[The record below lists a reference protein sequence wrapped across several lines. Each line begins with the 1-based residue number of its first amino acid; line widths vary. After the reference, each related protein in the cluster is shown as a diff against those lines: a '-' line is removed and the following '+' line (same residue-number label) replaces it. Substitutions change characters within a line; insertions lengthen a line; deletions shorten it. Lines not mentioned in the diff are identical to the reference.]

1 LIIMTSI
8 HSQGNRRRARG
19 ATLFELLVV
28 MAVVAVIL
36 GILMP
41 GVLRLRGVAD
51 REKCQNNLRQILAA
65 VHGYASANQDHL
77 PAYSKSI
84 RTGPGSAFYWL
95 LPQIGHEDIY
105 RASVNAG
112 GWYGCSD
119 RPVPLYQCSMDL
131 TMHNGMA
138 ANSPMTNPQGAP
150 VPIAGSS
157 YALNFRVF
165 AGEDNHTFNLESPYT
180 LKDIPDGAANTIFIA
195 ERAASNNLGEIY
207 GSNGWGWPGGDNNS
221 GYYFGPLFG
230 HPNQGINL
238 PQFDPTGVGTSG
250 APIWQTVQ
258 GFHPGVCI
266 VGMGDGSVR
275 VISATVEHGAWVSA
289 VLPDDGTPAAADW

>member
-1 LIIMTSI
+1 MTSI

-19 ATLFELLVV
+19 TTLFELLVV
-28 MAVVAVIL
+28 MAVVAVVL

-65 VHGYASANQDHL
+65 VHGYASANQDRL
-77 PAYSKSI
+77 PPYSKSI
-84 RTGPGSAFYWL
+84 PTGPGSAFYWM

-119 RPVPLYQCSMDL
+119 KPVPLYQCSMDL

-138 ANSPMTNPQGAP
+138 ANTPMTNAQGAP

-157 YALNFRVF
+157 YALNFRVS
-165 AGEDNHTFNLESPYT
+165 AGEDNHTFNLESPT
-180 LKDIPDGAANTIFIA
+180 LKGRSGRGGQHHLHRRAGASTTRRRSTAATAGAGPAATATATTSARVRPSQPD
-195 ERAASNNLGEIY
+195 
-207 GSNGWGWPGGDNNS
+207 
-221 GYYFGPLFG
+221 
-230 HPNQGINL
+230 INL
-238 PQFDPTGVGTSG
+238 RSSTPRRRRPARRRTSG
-250 APIWQTVQ
+250 ASTPA
-258 GFHPGVCI
+258 
-266 VGMGDGSVR
+266 
-275 VISATVEHGAWVSA
+275 SASSAWV
-289 VLPDDGTPAAADW
+289 TAARA